1 MILTLQIANW
11 HLGRRRTADRHR
23 RGKFW
28 IAETISKNRR
38 YGRQWWRGILAP
50 TY

>member
-1 MILTLQIANW
+1 MILTLQIAAGIW
-11 HLGRRRTADRHR
+11 IGGLLLIGTIAI
-23 RGKFW
+23 GFW
-28 IAETISKNRR
+28 VAETVSKNRR

>member
-1 MILTLQIANW
+1 MLAMQIAVGIW
-11 HLGRRRTADRHR
+11 AGGLLLIGTVALGVAIADTV
-23 RGKFW
+23 
-28 IAETISKNRR
+28 AKNKR

>member
-1 MILTLQIANW
+1 MLALHVAIGIWAGGLLLVGTIAGG
-11 HLGRRRTADRHR
+11 L
-23 RGKFW
+23 W
-28 IAETISKNRR
+28 IADTVAKNRR